1 MLRAIKWLPIAAS
14 LVASVT
20 VNISFA
26 AEDIVIGQSAPIT
39 GPIADVG
46 QNMALGVK
54 IYFDYVNDNGGIFG
68 RKIKRI
74 LKDDVYK
81 VPDTVKN
88 IKELVEKDNVVALIA
103 SAGTSPLGEVVKQ
116 QILETNGTVLIAPY
130 TGSSTLREP
139 FEKTR
144 HFFHIRASYAGEAEG
159 IVDQLMSLQLDK
171 IAVFYQND
179 GFGKVGL
186 DGVVAALKKRGKT
199 IVSSGTYESTKPDDV
214 QKAADDIMKGD
225 PSAVVIWGTG
235 KPAANFIKA
244 TRTKSRIAQ
253 YVTVSVASPK
263 QIYDIDGPKI
273 ARGVGIAQVM
283 PYVFSQGTAP
293 IIKEYY
299 AALKKYGPTGATPNY
314 TSLEE
319 FIGAKVLVE
328 GIKRGG
334 PKVTRE
340 SIYKGLETMNPY
352 DVGGF
357 KVSFSPTSHAQSNFV
372 EVTVI
377 SKNGSLIR

>member
-1 MLRAIKWLPIAAS
+1 MIKAMKWLSTAAI

-20 VNISFA
+20 TNISY
-26 AEDIVIGQSAPIT
+26 AEDILIGQSAPIT

-46 QNMALGVK
+46 QNMVLGVK
-54 IYFDYVNDNGGIFG
+54 LYFDYVNDNGGIFG
-68 RKIKRI
+68 KKIKHI
-74 LKDDVYK
+74 VKDDIYK

-88 IKELVEKDNVVALIA
+88 IKELIEKDNVVALIA
-103 SAGTSPLGEVVKQ
+103 SAGTGPLTEVVKQ
-116 QILETNGTVLIAPY
+116 KILETSGTVLIAPY
-130 TGSSTLREP
+130 TGAGTLREP
-139 FEKTR
+139 FEATR

-186 DGVVAALKKRGKT
+186 DGVIAALKKRGKT
-199 IVSSGTYESTKPDDV
+199 IVSSGSYESTKPEDV
-214 QKAADDIMKGD
+214 QKAADDILKGD

-263 QIYDIDGPKI
+263 QIYDIAGPKI

-293 IIKEYY
+293 IVKEYY
-299 AALKKYGPTGATPNY
+299 AALKKYGPSGAAPNY
-314 TSLEE
+314 ASLEE
-319 FIGAKVLVE
+319 FIGAKALVE

-334 PKVTRE
+334 NKVTRE
-340 SIYKGLETMNPY
+340 SIFKGLESMNAY

>member
-1 MLRAIKWLPIAAS
+1 MLRVMKWLSTAAI
-14 LVASVT
+14 LVTSVT
-20 VNISFA
+20 FNSSF
-26 AEDIVIGQSAPIT
+26 AEDILIGQSAPIT
-39 GPIADVG
+39 GPIADIG
-46 QNMALGVK
+46 QDMALGVK

-116 QILETNGTVLIAPY
+116 KILETSGTVLIAPY
-130 TGSSTLREP
+130 TGSTTLREP
-139 FEKTR
+139 FENTR
-144 HFFHIRASYAGEAEG
+144 HFFHIRASYDGEAEG
-159 IVDQLMSLQLDK
+159 IVDQLMALQLDK

-179 GFGKVGL
+179 GFGKAGL
-186 DGVVAALKKRGKT
+186 NAVINSLKKRGKT
-199 IVSSGTYESTKPDDV
+199 IVSSGSYASTKPDDV
-214 QKAADDIMKGD
+214 QQAANDIIKGD
-225 PSAVVIWGTG
+225 PSAVVIWGTS
-235 KPAANFIKA
+235 KPAANFIKL
-244 TRTKSRIAQ
+244 TREHSRIAQ
-253 YVTVSVASPK
+253 YVTVSVNNPK
-263 QIYDIDGPKI
+263 VIYKLAGEKA

-283 PYVFSQGTAP
+283 PYPYSTSAP
-293 IIKEYY
+293 IVKEYL
-299 AALKKYGPTGATPNY
+299 AALKKYGPTGASPNY

-334 PKVTRE
+334 KQVTRE

-357 KVSFSPTSHAQSNFV
+357 KVNFSPTNHAQSTFV

>member
-1 MLRAIKWLPIAAS
+1 MIRAMKWLPVAAG

-20 VNISFA
+20 FNISF

-39 GPIADVG
+39 GPIAGTG
-46 QNMALGVK
+46 QAMVLGVK
-54 IYFDYVNDNGGIFG
+54 VYFDYVNDNGGVNG
-68 RKIKRI
+68 KKIKHI
-74 LKDDVYK
+74 VKDDNYK

-88 IKELVEKDNVVALIA
+88 IKDLIEKDNVVALIG
-103 SAGTSPLGEVVKQ
+103 SAGTGPLTAVVKDKV
-116 QILETNGTVLIAPY
+116 LEKTGTVLMSPY
-130 TGSSTLREP
+130 TGASTLREP
-139 FEKTR
+139 FEDTR

-171 IAVFYQND
+171 IAVFYQDD

-186 DGVVAALKKRGKT
+186 DGVIAALKKRGKT
-199 IVSSGTYESTKPDDV
+199 IVASAGYAPAKPEEVDAAV
-214 QKAADDIMKGD
+214 ATIVKAD
-225 PSAVVIWGTG
+225 PSAVVMWATY
-235 KPAANFIKA
+235 KA
-244 TRTKSRIAQ
+244 TAAFVKKSRSISRIAQ
-253 YVTVSVASPK
+253 YVNVSVVDPK
-263 QIYDIDGPKI
+263 LVLPLAGEKN

-283 PYVFSQGTAP
+283 PYPYATSAP
-293 IIKEYY
+293 IVKEYL
-299 AALKKYGPTGATPNY
+299 AALKKYAPTGTEPNY

-340 SIYKGLETMNPY
+340 SIFKGLESMNLY

-357 KVSFSPTSHAQSNFV
+357 PVRFNSTSHAQSNFV

-377 SKNGSLIR
+377 SKNGKLIR

>member
-1 MLRAIKWLPIAAS
+1 MIKAMKWLSAAAI

-20 VNISFA
+20 TNVSY

-54 IYFDYVNDNGGIFG
+54 LYFDYVNDNGGIFG

-103 SAGTSPLGEVVKQ
+103 SAGTGPLGEVVKQ
-116 QILETNGTVLIAPY
+116 KILETSGTVLIAPY
-130 TGSSTLREP
+130 TGASTLREP
-139 FEKTR
+139 FESTK

-186 DGVVAALKKRGKT
+186 DGVIAALKKRGKT
-199 IVSSGTYESTKPDDV
+199 IVSSGSYESTKPDDV
-214 QKAADDIMKGD
+214 KKAADDILKGD

-244 TRTKSRIAQ
+244 TRSHSRIAQ

-263 QIYDIDGPKI
+263 QIYDIAGPKI

-283 PYVFSQGTAP
+283 PYVYSQGTAP
-293 IIKEYY
+293 IVKEYY
-299 AALKKYGPTGATPNY
+299 AALKKYGPSGAAPNY
-314 TSLEE
+314 ASLEE

-328 GIKRGG
+328 GIRRGG
-334 PKVTRE
+334 KQVTRE
-340 SIYKGLETMNPY
+340 SIYKGLESMNAY
-352 DVGGF
+352 DAGGF

-377 SKNGSLIR
+377 SKSGSLIR

>member
-1 MLRAIKWLPIAAS
+1 MLKAIKWLPIAAS

-20 VNISFA
+20 FNISFA
-26 AEDIVIGQSAPIT
+26 EDILIGQSAPIT

-103 SAGTSPLGEVVKQ
+103 SAGTGPLGAVVKEK
-116 QILETNGTVLIAPY
+116 ILENSGTVLIAPY
-130 TGSSTLREP
+130 TGAGTLREP
-139 FEKTR
+139 FEATR

-214 QKAADDIMKGD
+214 AKAVTDIMKGD

-244 TRTKSRIAQ
+244 TRPISRIAQ

-263 QIYDIDGPKI
+263 QIYELAGPKI

-283 PYVFSQGTAP
+283 PYVYSQGTAP

-299 AALKKYGPTGATPNY
+299 AALK
-314 TSLEE
+314 
-319 FIGAKVLVE
+319 
-328 GIKRGG
+328 
-334 PKVTRE
+334 
-340 SIYKGLETMNPY
+340 
-352 DVGGF
+352 
-357 KVSFSPTSHAQSNFV
+357 
-372 EVTVI
+372 
-377 SKNGSLIR
+377 

>member
-1 MLRAIKWLPIAAS
+1 MLRAIKWLSTAAI
-14 LVASVT
+14 LVTSVT
-20 VNISFA
+20 FNISY

-39 GPIADVG
+39 GPIADIG
-46 QNMALGVK
+46 QDMALGVK

-68 RKIKRI
+68 KKIKRI

-116 QILETNGTVLIAPY
+116 KILETSGTVLIAPY
-130 TGSSTLREP
+130 TGSTTLREP
-139 FEKTR
+139 FENTR
-144 HFFHIRASYAGEAEG
+144 HFFHIRASYDGEAEG
-159 IVDQLMSLQLDK
+159 IVDQLMALQLDK

-179 GFGKVGL
+179 GFGKAGL
-186 DGVVAALKKRGKT
+186 NAVINSLKKRGKT
-199 IVSSGTYESTKPDDV
+199 IVSSGSYASTKPDDV
-214 QKAADDIMKGD
+214 QKAADDIIKGD
-225 PSAVVIWGTG
+225 PSAVVIWGTS

-244 TRTKSRIAQ
+244 TRPRSRIAQ
-253 YVTVSVASPK
+253 YVTVSVNNPK
-263 QIYDIDGPKI
+263 VIYKI
-273 ARGVGIAQVM
+273 AGEKMARGVGIAQVM
-283 PYVFSQGTAP
+283 PYPYATSAP
-293 IIKEYY
+293 IVKEYL
-299 AALKKYGPTGATPNY
+299 AALKKYGPTGALPNY

-328 GIKRGG
+328 GIRRGG
-334 PKVTRE
+334 SKVTRE
-340 SIYKGLETMNPY
+340 SIFKGLETMNPY

-357 KVSFSPTSHAQSNFV
+357 KVRFSPTDHAQSNFV

>member
-1 MLRAIKWLPIAAS
+1 MLRAMKWLSTAAILMS
-14 LVASVT
+14 SVT
-20 VNISFA
+20 FNISY
-26 AEDIVIGQSAPIT
+26 AEDILIGQSAPIT

-54 IYFDYVNDNGGIFG
+54 IYFDYVNDNGGVHG
-68 RKIKRI
+68 KKIKRI

-103 SAGTSPLGEVVKQ
+103 SAGTGPLGEVVKQ
-116 QILETNGTVLIAPY
+116 QILETSGTVLIAPY
-130 TGSSTLREP
+130 TGAGTLREP
-139 FEKTR
+139 FEKTK

-159 IVDQLMSLQLDK
+159 IVDQLMALQLDK

-199 IVSSGTYESTKPDDV
+199 IVSSGTYESTKPEDV
-214 QKAADDIMKGD
+214 AKAVQDIIKGD

-244 TRTKSRIAQ
+244 SKSISRIAQ

-263 QIYDIDGPKI
+263 QIYEIAGEKT

-283 PYVFSQGTAP
+283 PYVFSPGTAP

-299 AALKKYGPTGATPNY
+299 AALKKYGPTGAVPSY

-328 GIKRGG
+328 GIRRGG

-340 SIYKGLETMNPY
+340 SIYKGLESMSPY

-357 KVSFSPTSHAQSNFV
+357 KVNFSPTSHAQSNFV